1 MRNDLTIYDAHA
13 PAWWDGSQRF
23 LRLLH
28 NLVPPRLAHFT
39 PLAGSWQGKR
49 VLDLGCGG
57 GFMAEAL
64 AREGARVVG
73 VDPAEAALESAR
85 GHARATGLEI
95 DYRAGVGEAIPLD
108 DAAVDAVVCVD
119 VLEHVADLEAVL
131 VEIRRVLRPGGL
143 FFFDTIN
150 RTPLAA
156 FVVVFLGETVLRLL
170 PRGTHDPALF
180 IRPDELTARLRG
192 LGFRVGEI
200 VGLGPRGLDRRLDLV
215 FGRLPT
221 RAVMYMGHAVKKAEP
236 PR

>member
-1 MRNDLTIYDAHA
+1 MRNDLTIYDDHA
-13 PAWWDGSQRF
+13 EAWWDGSQRF

-28 NLVPPRLAHFT
+28 NLVPPRLAHFG
-39 PLAGSWQGKR
+39 PIAGGWHGKH

-64 AREGARVVG
+64 AREGAHVVG
-73 VDPAEAALESAR
+73 VDPAAEAIRAAR
-85 GHARATGLEI
+85 THARTEGLEI
-95 DYRAGVGEAIPLD
+95 EYRVGVGEAIPLEA
-108 DAAVDAVVCVD
+108 AAVDAVVCVD

-131 VEIRRVLRPGGL
+131 AEIRRVLRPGGL

-180 IRPDELTARLRG
+180 IPPKDLSGRLQR
-192 LGFRVGEI
+192 LGFRVGAI
-200 VGLGPRGLDRRLDLV
+200 VGLGPRGLNRRLDLV

-221 RAVMYMGHAVKKAEP
+221 RAVMYMGHAIKTAAPV
-236 PR
+236 